1 MGILISILLLYQASV
16 RADTTWMG
24 MYLMGNKVGYSSVVV
39 EPVND
44 GFKIKETNLMEVRM
58 LGISKKVL
66 INSEL
71 NTDSSYRLISAKFN
85 MVTQDQKLTGN
96 ISLKKDTLFLKYQ
109 AESSGPIIKKVN
121 VTAPLY
127 VETALRLYLEKRRTK
142 RMNVSL
148 LDIPTA
154 TISDAVCELVK
165 EEGST
170 LTYSLTYQGT
180 ESRIIIRKGKFVK
193 EEGPMGIVIQVE
205 DKNKAMEIAR
215 EIDVTELY
223 AVRPNVPIRASKY
236 LRLKVIGPLG
246 NINPA
251 LGPQRVLEK
260 KANFLRL
267 ETLKPEVKCTN
278 EKVLGDLTQ
287 YLKPDPYI
295 QSDDPE
301 VMALAK
307 QITDGIENPCRKV
320 EAIIN
325 WLQLNIRKVP
335 SVTIPTATD
344 VLRERRGDCNEH
356 AVLFAALAR
365 ASGIP
370 TDIVVGLIY
379 QDGAYYYHAW
389 NMVYIGGEWIFVD
402 PIFGEFPA
410 SLGHLAL
417 ASGSLE
423 KQTEIMQIVGEIKI
437 VVEDQR

>member
-1 MGILISILLLYQASV
+1 MGILISIFLLIQASV
-16 RADTTWMG
+16 RADTTWIG

-39 EPVND
+39 EPRND
-44 GFKIKETNLMEVRM
+44 GYKVKETNLMQVQM
-58 LGISKKVL
+58 LGMSKKVL

-71 NTDSSYRLISAKFN
+71 NTDRNFKLLSAKFN
-85 MVTQDQKLTGN
+85 MVTQDQKLTGK
-96 ISLKKDTLFLKYQ
+96 ISVNKDTLFLNYQ
-109 AESSGPIIKKVN
+109 AESSSPVTKKVN

-127 VETALRLYLEKRRTK
+127 VETTLRLYLEKSRAK
-142 RMNVSL
+142 RMYVVL

-165 EEGST
+165 EEGNT

-180 ESRIIIRKGKFVK
+180 ESKIIIRKGKFVK
-193 EEGPMGIVIQVE
+193 EEGPMGIVLQVE
-205 DKNKAMEIAR
+205 DRNRAMEIAK

-223 AVRPNVPIRASKY
+223 AIKPNVPIRAYKY
-236 LRLKVIGPLG
+236 LRLKLVGPVG
-246 NINPA
+246 NISPA

-267 ETLKPEVKCTN
+267 EILKPEIDCTN
-278 EKVLGDLTQ
+278 EKVLGDLTP

-301 VMALAK
+301 VVALAN
-307 QITDGIENPCRKV
+307 QITAGIKNPCRKV

-325 WLQLNIRKVP
+325 WLQSSISKVP

-370 TDIVVGLIY
+370 ADIVVGLIY
-379 QDGAYYYHAW
+379 QDEAYYYHAW
-389 NMVYIGGEWIFVD
+389 NMVYLGGKWIFVD
-402 PIFGEFPA
+402 PIFAEFPA
-410 SLGHLAL
+410 SLSHLAL
-417 ASGSLE
+417 ARGSLE

-437 VVEDQR
+437 VVEDQK